1 MNIRYTL
8 SICFLLFFY
17 AFSTQ
22 AQRFAYYPNGT
33 KIPYKA
39 TTMRNVM
46 DALGLSDVDIVST
59 SYGDVL
65 YQKLTNKPVFLYL
78 IKKEYVSK
86 IPIMLKKYDY
96 NDYIFSYSFYADLK
110 RHLDSGKLSK
120 AFLTETFGTVSREI
134 EEEDG
139 TKSLIFRKNNA
150 KISFDGDSAVKVDV
164 INYRAYDLHK
174 TAILEYKVTGEDYS
188 IGFDITISNL
198 SDAEK
203 IIKYVYI
210 TVTARN
216 PVKDKIGTKTV
227 RAIGPIKS
235 GDYGDYSFENTFYS
249 STAKY
254 LSLDAIKIQYMDGS
268 IKLLNKAQT
277 RAITSMDWEA
287 EGNRTIDD

>member
-1 MNIRYTL
+1 
-8 SICFLLFFY
+8 
-17 AFSTQ
+17 
-22 AQRFAYYPNGT
+22 
-33 KIPYKA
+33 
-39 TTMRNVM
+39 
-46 DALGLSDVDIVST
+46 
-59 SYGDVL
+59 
-65 YQKLTNKPVFLYL
+65 
-78 IKKEYVSK
+78 
-86 IPIMLKKYDY
+86 MLKKYDY
-96 NDYIFSYSFYADLK
+96 NDYIYSYSFYAELK
-110 RHLDSGKLSK
+110 RHLDSGQLTK
-120 AFLTETFGTVSREI
+120 AFLTETFGKVSREI

-139 TKSLIFRKNNA
+139 IKNLIFRKNNA

-198 SDAEK
+198 SDSEK
-203 IIKYVYI
+203 TIKYVYI

-216 PVKDKIGTKTV
+216 PVSDKIGTKTV

-277 RAITSMDWEA
+277 RAITTVDWEE
-287 EGNRTIDD
+287 EGNRTLDD

>member
-1 MNIRYTL
+1 MKD
-8 SICFLLFFY
+8 S
-17 AFSTQ
+17 
-22 AQRFAYYPNGT
+22 
-33 KIPYKA
+33 
-39 TTMRNVM
+39 
-46 DALGLSDVDIVST
+46 LGISDVDVVST
-59 SYGDVL
+59 SYGEVM
-65 YQKLTNKPVFLYL
+65 YQRLTNKPVFLL
-78 IKKEYVSK
+78 LNKKEFVSK

-96 NDYIFSYSFYADLK
+96 NDYIYSYSFYAELK
-110 RHLDSGKLSK
+110 RHLDSGQLTK
-120 AFLTETFGTVSREI
+120 AFLTETFGKVSREI

-139 TKSLIFRKNNA
+139 IKNLIFRKNNA

-198 SDAEK
+198 SDSEK
-203 IIKYVYI
+203 TIKYVYI

-216 PVKDKIGTKTV
+216 PVSDKIGTKTV

-277 RAITSMDWEA
+277 RAITTVDWEE
-287 EGNRTIDD
+287 EGNRTLDD